1 MNRSPQTLR
10 IRCGLAAV
18 LLASGFAAHAADAA
32 TDARK
37 RFEADRAACLS
48 GQSHQPQ
55 ATCLRD
61 AENAYADA
69 RRGRLAAEHANEDYE
84 RNRLMRC
91 EPLQG
96 EARLACVAR
105 MQGAGSVSGSVE
117 SGGIYRELVI
127 VEPGTPVTSPA
138 PAGAVK
144 AP

>member
-1 MNRSPQTLR
+1 MNDRSSSLLHA
-10 IRCGLAAV
+10 GLAAT
-18 LLASGFAAHAADAA
+18 LLAWSLGTLAADVAADARA
-32 TDARK
+32 

-69 RRGRLAAEHANEDYE
+69 RRGRLAQENEDYE

-91 EPLQG
+91 EPLPG
-96 EARLACVAR
+96 DARAACVAR
-105 MQGAGSVSGSVE
+105 IQGAGTVRGSVE
-117 SGGIYRELVI
+117 SGGVYRELRT
-127 VEPGTPVTSPA
+127 VEPGTPVVPA
-138 PAGAVK
+138 AEATR